1 MQISHKVPSTID
13 QYILLYSEDVQI
25 KLNDLRNLVRK
36 LVPQADE
43 AIRYG
48 IPTFRFNGNL
58 LHFAAYK
65 NHIGF
70 YPTPAVITAFKSELR
85 SYKQSKGAV
94 QFPIDRPLPLELI
107 ESMVKYRIKQVEVQS
122 SES

>member
-1 MQISHKVPSTID
+1 M
-13 QYILLYSEDVQI
+13 LYSEDVQI